1 MLNWVVDTALRYRLA
16 VLCLVL
22 AGAVAGAF
30 SLTQLDIDAFPDTT
44 PVQVQINT
52 IVPALSPAEV
62 EQQVTYPI
70 EQALSGLPKLEAVRS
85 VSKFGYS
92 QVTVLFEDGVDL
104 YFARQIINERLATVE
119 LPAGLSRPT
128 LGPVSTGLGEVL
140 HYIVTSAS
148 NDPSDARTIQDWV
161 IKPQLRTARG
171 VAEVN
176 GWGGYRRQY
185 QVRLDPAQLVNYELT
200 FDQVV
205 AALEQNNR
213 NAGGGMVRRGG
224 SAVLI
229 HGIGR
234 VENRE
239 QIENIVI
246 AAHHG
251 TPVRIRQVGQVELG
265 HEIRLGA
272 VTYDGKGEAVL
283 GLGFMLVGE
292 NSHRVTSAMKERLE
306 QIKKNLPPHAKVETV
321 YDRTELINFV
331 IDTVRK
337 NLFEGGLLV
346 VAVLFAFLGRLRAA
360 MIVALAIPLSMLF
373 AFSGM
378 LRFGIAASLLSLGAI
393 DFGMIVDSSVVMVEN
408 CVRKLADPNDRR
420 SRRDIIRDAAV
431 EVRRPTLFGEL
442 IILVVYLPILTLEG
456 VEGKLF
462 RPMALT
468 VIFALAGSMILSL
481 TLMPVLASYLLPR
494 RAEERE
500 PILIR
505 VAKAAYAP
513 ALRLAMRWKVAVLG
527 LAVAVLVICF
537 GMILPNLGHEFVPT
551 LSEGAIAINLVRLP
565 GTSLEESIGANTQ
578 LERTLLK
585 EFPNEIK
592 HIWCRIGA
600 AEIITDPMGIELT
613 DVYLTLYPR
622 EHWTKARTQAQ
633 LQDQIEEEMRQLP
646 GQSPEFSQPIQMR
659 IAEIT
664 TGSRAAVVVRLFGDD
679 LEVLKRKGGEIAEVL
694 RNVPGNADVR
704 VETISGQPVLQIK
717 IDQNA
722 IARYGIPAKAVLD
735 LVESIGG
742 KPVGEVVEGQMRF
755 GLVVRLPERLTWRAD
770 AVRNL
775 LVTAPSGE
783 QLPLSRLASIE
794 EIEGPSTL
802 SREWGRRR
810 INITCNVDK
819 RDLGGFVEEAKQK
832 LAAVELPPGGRY
844 HLEVGG
850 EYETLIRAEDRF
862 IIVAIIAL
870 VLIFALLYLTY
881 GNIGDTL
888 RSLPCIPF
896 AWVGGI
902 LALWLRGMPLSI
914 SAGVGFVALSGVAVL
929 DNMILV
935 STIRQL
941 RSRGMKL
948 DQAVEQ
954 AALIRLRPVL
964 MTTLVAALG
973 FVPMAFSTGV
983 GAEVQRPLA
992 TVVIGGVLSAMVMS
1006 LLVVRVL
1013 YVVFQWSVVM
1023 RVLYLVFQWPR
1034 EQHEEARSAHA
1045 AQTGDQL
1052 ESNRAPAGKTVG
1064 EVVTDKE

>member
-1 MLNWVVDTALRYRLA
+1 MLNWVIDTALRYRLA

-52 IVPALSPAEV
+52 VVPALSPAEV

-104 YFARQIINERLATVE
+104 YFARQVINERLATVE

-140 HYIVTSAS
+140 HYIVTSDAK
-148 NDPSDARTIQDWV
+148 DPTDARTIQDWI
-161 IKPQLRTARG
+161 IKPQLRKVRG
-171 VAEVN
+171 VAEIN

-185 QVRLDPAQLVNYELT
+185 QVRLDPAQLTNYHVS

-213 NAGGGMVRRGG
+213 NAGGGLVHRGG
-224 SAVLI
+224 SAVLV

-239 QIENIVI
+239 QIENIQI
-246 AAHHG
+246 DAYRG
-251 TPVRIRQVGQVELG
+251 TPIRIRDVGKVELG

-272 VTYDGKGEAVL
+272 VTCDGRGEAVL
-283 GLGFMLVGE
+283 GLGFTLVGE
-292 NSHRVTSAMKERLE
+292 NTHRVTSDLKAKLE
-306 QIKKNLPPHAKVETV
+306 EVKTKLPPQAKVETV
-321 YDRTELINFV
+321 YDRTELIHFV

-360 MIVALAIPLSMLF
+360 LIVALAIPLSMLF

-420 SRRDIIRDAAV
+420 SRREIVRDAAV
-431 EVRRPTLFGEL
+431 EVRKPTLFGEL

-456 VEGKLF
+456 ADGKLY

-468 VIFALAGSMILSL
+468 VIFALAGSMLLSL

-500 PILIR
+500 PVLIR
-505 VAKAAYAP
+505 AAKAVYAP
-513 ALRLAMRWKVAVLG
+513 LLRSAMRWKFAVVAFAVGMTVISALIFFSLG
-527 LAVAVLVICF
+527 
-537 GMILPNLGHEFVPT
+537 GERVPK

-565 GTSLEESIGANTQ
+565 GTSLEESIHANTQ
-578 LERTLLK
+578 LERTVLRA
-585 EFPNEIK
+585 FPDEVK

-600 AEIITDPMGIELT
+600 AEVVTDPMGIELT
-613 DVYLTLYPR
+613 DVYMTLYPR
-622 EHWTKARTQAQ
+622 EQWKRAHTQAKLKDHIEKELRDQ
-633 LQDQIEEEMRQLP
+633 LGHQALW
-646 GQSPEFSQPIQMR
+646 SQPIEMR
-659 IAEIT
+659 LEEIT
-664 TGSRAAVVVRLFGDD
+664 TGVRAKVAVQLFGDD
-679 LEVLKRKGGEIAEVL
+679 LEVLQRKGAEVAEIL
-694 RNVPGNADVR
+694 RNVPGNDDVS
-704 VETISGQPVLQIK
+704 VERLTGQPVLQIK
-717 IDQNA
+717 IDRNA
-722 IARYGIPAKAVLD
+722 SARYGIPARAILN

-742 KPVGEVVEGQMRF
+742 KPIGDVVEGQMRF
-755 GLVVRLPERLTWRAD
+755 GLVVRLPERLTARPEAL
-770 AVRNL
+770 RNL

-783 QLPLSRLASIE
+783 QVPLGRLASIDE
-794 EIEGPSTL
+794 VEGPSTIY
-802 SREWGRRR
+802 RDWGRRR
-810 INITCNVDK
+810 INVTCNVED
-819 RDLGGFVEEAKQK
+819 RDLVGFVEEAKKK

-844 HLEVGG
+844 HLEIGG
-850 EYETLIRAEDRF
+850 EYKNTIRAGERL
-862 IIVAIIAL
+862 IVVLGIAL
-870 VLIFALLYLTY
+870 ALIVVLLYLSY
-881 GNIGDTL
+881 RNIGDTL

-896 AWVGGI
+896 AWIGGI

-941 RSRGMKL
+941 RSRGMNL

-992 TVVIGGVLSAMVMS
+992 TVVIGGVVSAMVMS
-1006 LLVVRVL
+1006 LLVLRVL
-1013 YVVFQWSVVM
+1013 YVVFQWPGERRQEAQSVAAA
-1023 RVLYLVFQWPR
+1023 LPR
-1034 EQHEEARSAHA
+1034 DE
-1045 AQTGDQL
+1045 L
-1052 ESNRAPAGKTVG
+1052 ESNGAPAGKALG

>member
-1 MLNWVVDTALRYRLA
+1 MLNWVIDTALRYRLA

-85 VSKFGYS
+85 VSKSGFS

-104 YFARQIINERLATVE
+104 YFARQVINERLATVE

-128 LGPVSTGLGEVL
+128 LGPISTGLGEVL
-140 HYIVTSAS
+140 HYIVTSDS
-148 NDPSDARTIQDWV
+148 KDPTDARTVQDWV
-161 IKPQLRTARG
+161 IKPQLRKVRG
-171 VAEVN
+171 VAEIN

-185 QVRLDPAQLVNYELT
+185 QVRLDPAQLTNYHLT

-213 NAGGGMVRRGG
+213 NAGGGLVYRGG
-224 SAVLI
+224 SAVLV

-239 QIENIVI
+239 QIENIQVD
-246 AAHHG
+246 AHRG
-251 TPVRIRQVGQVELG
+251 TPVRIRDVGKVELG

-272 VTYDGKGEAVL
+272 VTCDGRGEAVL
-283 GLGFMLVGE
+283 GLGFTLVGE
-292 NSHRVTSAMKERLE
+292 NTNRVTSDLKSKLE
-306 QIKKNLPPHAKVETV
+306 EVKTKLPPQAKVETV
-321 YDRTELINFV
+321 YDRTELIHFV

-420 SRRDIIRDAAV
+420 SRREIVRDAAV
-431 EVRRPTLFGEL
+431 EVRKPTLFGEL

-456 VEGKLF
+456 ADGKLY

-468 VIFALAGSMILSL
+468 VIFALAGSMFLSL

-494 RAEERE
+494 RTEERE
-500 PILIR
+500 PMLIR
-505 VAKAAYAP
+505 AAKAVYAP
-513 ALRLAMRWKVAVLG
+513 VLRLAMRWK
-527 LAVAVLVICF
+527 LAVVAFAIGAFVISI
-537 GMILPNLGHEFVPT
+537 MILFNLGRERVPK

-565 GTSLEESIGANTQ
+565 GTSLEESIHANTQ
-578 LERTLLK
+578 LERTVLK
-585 EFPNEIK
+585 AFPDEVK

-600 AEIITDPMGIELT
+600 AEVVTDPMGIELT
-613 DVYLTLYPR
+613 DVYMTLYPR
-622 EHWTKARTQAQ
+622 EQWKKARTQGELKDRIEKELRDQ
-633 LQDQIEEEMRQLP
+633 LGHQANW
-646 GQSPEFSQPIQMR
+646 SQPIEMR
-659 IAEIT
+659 LEEIT
-664 TGSRAAVVVRLFGDD
+664 TGVRAQVAVQIFGDD
-679 LEVLKRKGGEIAEVL
+679 LEVLQRKGAEVAEVL
-694 RNVPGNADVR
+694 RTVPGNDDVT
-704 VETISGQPVLQIK
+704 VERLTGQPVLQIK
-717 IDQNA
+717 IDRGA
-722 IARYGIPAKAVLD
+722 TARYGISARAILD

-742 KPVGEVVEGQMRF
+742 KPIGDVVEGQMRF
-755 GLVVRLPERLTWRAD
+755 GLVVRLPERLTAQPD
-770 AVRNL
+770 ALRNL
-775 LVTAPSGE
+775 LITAPSGE
-783 QLPLSRLASIE
+783 QVPLGRLASIDDV
-794 EIEGPSTL
+794 EGPSTI

-810 INITCNVDK
+810 INVTCNVDD
-819 RDLGGFVEEAKQK
+819 RDLIGFVDEAKKK

-844 HLEVGG
+844 HWEIGG
-850 EYETLIRAEDRF
+850 EYENTIRAGERF
-862 IIVAIIAL
+862 IVVLAIAI
-870 VLIFALLYLTY
+870 VLIVVLLYLSY
-881 GNIGDTL
+881 RNIGDTL
-888 RSLPCIPF
+888 RSIPCILF
-896 AWVGGI
+896 AWIGGI

-914 SAGVGFVALSGVAVL
+914 PAGVGFVALSGVAVL

-964 MTTLVAALG
+964 MTTLVAAFG

-1006 LLVVRVL
+1006 LLVLRVL
-1013 YVVFQWSVVM
+1013 YVV
-1023 RVLYLVFQWPR
+1023 LHWPGK
-1034 EQHEEARSAHA
+1034 EHEEALSAHA
-1045 AQTGDQL
+1045 ALSGDQL
-1052 ESNRAPAGKTVG
+1052 EANGAPAGKAVG

>member
-1 MLNWVVDTALRYRLA
+1 MLNWVIDTALRYRLA

-70 EQALSGLPKLEAVRS
+70 EQALSGLPRLEAVRS

-104 YFARQIINERLATVE
+104 YFARQVINERLATVE

-140 HYIVTSAS
+140 HYIVTSDS
-148 NDPSDARTIQDWV
+148 KDPTDARTIQDWV
-161 IKPQLRTARG
+161 IKPQLRKVRG
-171 VAEVN
+171 VAEIN

-185 QVRLDPAQLVNYELT
+185 QVRLDPAQLTNYHVS

-213 NAGGGMVRRGG
+213 NASGGLVHRGG
-224 SAVLI
+224 SAVLVQ
-229 HGIGR
+229 GIGR

-239 QIENIVI
+239 QIENIQI
-246 AAHHG
+246 DAHRG
-251 TPVRIRQVGQVELG
+251 TPIRIRDVGKVELG

-272 VTYDGKGEAVL
+272 VTCDGRGEAVL
-283 GLGFMLVGE
+283 GLGFTLVGE
-292 NSHRVTSAMKERLE
+292 NTHRVTSDLKAKLE
-306 QIKKNLPPHAKVETV
+306 EVKTKLPPQAKVETV
-321 YDRTELINFV
+321 YDRTELIHFV

-360 MIVALAIPLSMLF
+360 LIVALAIPLSMLF

-378 LRFGIAASLLSLGAI
+378 LRFGITASLLSLGAI

-420 SRRDIIRDAAV
+420 SRREIVRDAAV
-431 EVRRPTLFGEL
+431 EVRKPTLFGEL

-456 VEGKLF
+456 ADGKLY

-468 VIFALAGSMILSL
+468 VIFALAGSMLLSL

-505 VAKAAYAP
+505 AAKAVYAP
-513 ALRLAMRWKVAVLG
+513 VLRSAMRWKFAVVAFAAGMTVISALIFFSLG
-527 LAVAVLVICF
+527 
-537 GMILPNLGHEFVPT
+537 GERVPK
-551 LSEGAIAINLVRLP
+551 LSEGAIAINLVRLS
-565 GTSLEESIGANTQ
+565 GTSLEESIHANTQ
-578 LERTLLK
+578 LERTVLRA
-585 EFPNEIK
+585 FPDEVK

-600 AEIITDPMGIELT
+600 AEVVTDPMGIELT
-613 DVYLTLYPR
+613 DVYMTLYPR
-622 EHWTKARTQAQ
+622 EQWKRAHTQAELKDHIEKELRDQ
-633 LQDQIEEEMRQLP
+633 LGHQALW
-646 GQSPEFSQPIQMR
+646 SQPIEMR
-659 IAEIT
+659 LEEIT
-664 TGSRAAVVVRLFGDD
+664 TGVRAKVAVQLFGDD
-679 LEVLKRKGGEIAEVL
+679 LEVLQRKGSEIAEVL
-694 RNVPGNADVR
+694 RNVPGNDDVN
-704 VETISGQPVLQIK
+704 VERLTGQPVLQIK
-717 IDQNA
+717 IDRNA
-722 IARYGIPAKAVLD
+722 SARYGIPARAIFN

-742 KPVGEVVEGQMRF
+742 KPIGDVVEGQMRF
-755 GLVVRLPERLTWRAD
+755 GLVVRLPERLSAHPE
-770 AVRNL
+770 ALRNL

-783 QLPLSRLASIE
+783 QVPLGRLASIDE
-794 EIEGPSTL
+794 VEGPSTI
-802 SREWGRRR
+802 SRDWGRRR
-810 INITCNVDK
+810 INVTCNVED
-819 RDLGGFVEEAKQK
+819 RDLIGFVEEAKKK

-844 HLEVGG
+844 HLEIGG
-850 EYETLIRAEDRF
+850 EYENTIRAGQRL
-862 IIVAIIAL
+862 IVVLGIAL
-870 VLIFALLYLTY
+870 VMIVVLLYLTY
-881 GNIGDTL
+881 RSIGDTL

-896 AWVGGI
+896 AWIGGI

-941 RSRGMKL
+941 RAHGMKL
-948 DQAVEQ
+948 NQAVEQ

-992 TVVIGGVLSAMVMS
+992 TVVIGGVLSAMLMS
-1006 LLVVRVL
+1006 LLVLRVL
-1013 YVVFQWSVVM
+1013 YVVFQWPGE
-1023 RVLYLVFQWPR
+1023 RRQ
-1034 EQHEEARSAHA
+1034 EALSAPA
-1045 AQTGDQL
+1045 ALPGDQV
-1052 ESNRAPAGKTVG
+1052 EPNGAPASKAVR
-1064 EVVTDKE
+1064 EVVTEKE

>member
-1 MLNWVVDTALRYRLA
+1 MLNWVIDTALRYRLA

-104 YFARQIINERLATVE
+104 YFARQVINERLATVE

-140 HYIVTSAS
+140 HYIVTSDAK
-148 NDPSDARTIQDWV
+148 DPTDARTIQDWV
-161 IKPQLRTARG
+161 IKPQLRKVRG
-171 VAEVN
+171 VAEIN

-185 QVRLDPAQLVNYELT
+185 QVRLDPAQLTNYHVS

-213 NAGGGMVRRGG
+213 NAGGGLVHRGG
-224 SAVLI
+224 SAVLV

-239 QIENIVI
+239 QIENIQVD
-246 AAHHG
+246 AHRG
-251 TPVRIRQVGQVELG
+251 TPVRIRDVGKVELG

-272 VTYDGKGEAVL
+272 VTCDGKGEAVL
-283 GLGFMLVGE
+283 GLGFTLVGE
-292 NSHRVTSAMKERLE
+292 NTHRVTSDLKAKLE
-306 QIKKNLPPHAKVETV
+306 DVKTKLPPQAKVETV
-321 YDRTELINFV
+321 YDRTELIHFV

-420 SRRDIIRDAAV
+420 SRREIVRDAAV
-431 EVRRPTLFGEL
+431 EVRKPTLFGEL

-456 VEGKLF
+456 ADGKLY

-468 VIFALAGSMILSL
+468 VIFALAGSMLLSL

-505 VAKAAYAP
+505 AAKAVYAP
-513 ALRLAMRWKVAVLG
+513 LLRSAMRWKFAVVAFAVGMTVISALIFFSLG
-527 LAVAVLVICF
+527 
-537 GMILPNLGHEFVPT
+537 GERVPK

-565 GTSLEESIGANTQ
+565 GTSLEESIHANTQ
-578 LERTLLK
+578 LERTVLRA
-585 EFPNEIK
+585 FPDEVK

-600 AEIITDPMGIELT
+600 AEVVTDPMGIELT
-613 DVYLTLYPR
+613 DVYMTLYPR
-622 EHWTKARTQAQ
+622 EQWKRAHTQAELKDHIEKELRDQ
-633 LQDQIEEEMRQLP
+633 LGHQALW
-646 GQSPEFSQPIQMR
+646 SQPIEMR
-659 IAEIT
+659 LEEIT
-664 TGSRAAVVVRLFGDD
+664 TGVRAKVAVQLFGDD
-679 LEVLKRKGGEIAEVL
+679 LEVLQRKGAEVAEIL
-694 RNVPGNADVR
+694 RNVPGNDDVS
-704 VETISGQPVLQIK
+704 VERLTGQPVLQIK
-717 IDQNA
+717 IDRNA
-722 IARYGIPAKAVLD
+722 SARYGIPARAILD

-742 KPVGEVVEGQMRF
+742 KPIGDVVEGQMRF
-755 GLVVRLPERLTWRAD
+755 GLVVRLPERLSAHPE
-770 AVRNL
+770 ALRNL

-783 QLPLSRLASIE
+783 QVPLGRLASIDE
-794 EIEGPSTL
+794 VEGPSTI
-802 SREWGRRR
+802 SRDWGRRR
-810 INITCNVDK
+810 INVTCNVED
-819 RDLGGFVEEAKQK
+819 RDLVGFVEEAKKK

-844 HLEVGG
+844 HLEIGG
-850 EYETLIRAEDRF
+850 EYKNTIRAGRRL
-862 IIVAIIAL
+862 IVVLGIAL
-870 VLIFALLYLTY
+870 VLIVVLLYLTY
-881 GNIGDTL
+881 RSIGDTL

-896 AWVGGI
+896 AWIGGI

-992 TVVIGGVLSAMVMS
+992 TVVIGGVVSAMVMS
-1006 LLVVRVL
+1006 LLVLRVF
-1013 YVVFQWSVVM
+1013 YVVFQWPGQ
-1023 RVLYLVFQWPR
+1023 R
-1034 EQHEEARSAHA
+1034 HEEALSAHA
-1045 AQTGDQL
+1045 TPAGVQL
-1052 ESNRAPAGKTVG
+1052 ESNGAPASKAVG
-1064 EVVTDKE
+1064 EIVTEKE